1 MSGLLVASELLYN
14 PVQRIVNT
22 PERRLMSIS
31 EPTLSRRALRMPS
44 RWSVGAVLI
53 AAIVLA
59 PIVAVLWIALFPT
72 ENIWP
77 HLINTTL
84 PRYLRNTLILL
95 IGVGGLAMLVGTGA
109 AWLIARYDFVGR
121 RWLEWALLLP
131 LGIPAYVGAYALV
144 DLLEYAGPV
153 QTAMRALFGWQSARD
168 YWFPEIR
175 SMGAAVLVLAAAL
188 YPYVYLLARNAFRE
202 QSSASDEVAQS
213 LGSGA
218 LSRFW
223 RVGLPLARPAI
234 AAGVAIVMM
243 ESVNDFGTVDYFAVQ
258 TLTTGIFSTWLETN
272 NAGGAAQIA
281 SVVLMLVIFLVLL
294 EKASR
299 RRLRFFNLSTR
310 HRPIE
315 RHRLHGGL
323 GALACTACLIPFLM
337 GFVLPAGVILRH
349 ALDNADNW
357 QDAALWQAGI
367 NTLTVGGIAAV
378 VTVLGGIFLVYG
390 VRLSG
395 QALPRLLL
403 PVTTI
408 GYAAPGA
415 VLGVGILIPLAVV
428 DNTLA
433 DTVEAVTGYDIGL
446 ILTGS
451 SFALV
456 LAYCV
461 RFFAIAQGAADAA
474 MGRISP
480 NLALAA
486 RSLGRTQG
494 QVLRSVY
501 FPLMRASVASAL
513 LLVFVDCVKELPAT
527 LLLRPFNYET
537 LATRVHEQAS
547 LEALGDAAPAA
558 VLVIATGLIAVGFLA
573 RANR

>member
-1 MSGLLVASELLYN
+1 
-14 PVQRIVNT
+14 
-22 PERRLMSIS
+22 
-31 EPTLSRRALRMPS
+31 
-44 RWSVGAVLI
+44 
-53 AAIVLA
+53 
-59 PIVAVLWIALFPT
+59 
-72 ENIWP
+72 
-77 HLINTTL
+77 
-84 PRYLRNTLILL
+84 
-95 IGVGGLAMLVGTGA
+95 
-109 AWLIARYDFVGR
+109 
-121 RWLEWALLLP
+121 
-131 LGIPAYVGAYALV
+131 
-144 DLLEYAGPV
+144 
-153 QTAMRALFGWQSARD
+153 
-168 YWFPEIR
+168 
-175 SMGAAVLVLAAAL
+175 
-188 YPYVYLLARNAFRE
+188 
-202 QSSASDEVAQS
+202 
-213 LGSGA
+213 
-218 LSRFW
+218 
-223 RVGLPLARPAI
+223 
-234 AAGVAIVMM
+234 
-243 ESVNDFGTVDYFAVQ
+243 
-258 TLTTGIFSTWLETN
+258 
-272 NAGGAAQIA
+272 
-281 SVVLMLVIFLVLL
+281 
-294 EKASR
+294 
-299 RRLRFFNLSTR
+299 
-310 HRPIE
+310 
-315 RHRLHGGL
+315 
-323 GALACTACLIPFLM
+323 M
-337 GFVLPAGVILRH
+337 GFVLPAGVILRR
-349 ALDNADNW
+349 ALDTADNW

-433 DTVEAVTGYDIGL
+433 DTVETVTGYDIGL